1 MKILILSAAT
11 GGGHLRA
18 SHAIESYLLEN
29 TTDVEV
35 RVVDALKTIHP
46 ILDKTICDGYH
57 FLATKTPKMFG
68 LLYQKSNEE
77 NPLAQMVPKFNS
89 LFSQRLLPLFEEY
102 EPDVVIATHPFVTEM
117 VSHLKEKGQVRVPLI
132 CIMTDYGPHKAWI
145 SDNVDAYVVSSE
157 DMVPEMEAMGV
168 RREIVYPFGIPVYN
182 VFFDKADKAALLEEL
197 GMKPDQLTILIM
209 AGSFGVSNILQIYED
224 IVCLDLPFQIIVI
237 TGRNEKL
244 FQAFEDKI
252 AECRLSP
259 PMGCKHTRLVF
270 FTNEVE
276 KYMHASDLIITK
288 PGGLTVSEA
297 LACNVPLAVFDAIPG
312 QEEDNANFLMSHDM
326 AVRIRKG
333 DDCAGTISELLR
345 NREKLEKM
353 RQSCQSFD
361 KSQSSR
367 NILSLIYE
375 LVEEQKR
382 DTAAFGK

>member
-1 MKILILSAAT
+1 MKIIILSAAT

-35 RVVDALKTIHP
+35 KVVDALKTIHP

-68 LLYQKSNEE
+68 ILYQKSNEE
-77 NPLAQMVPKFNS
+77 TPLAQMVPKFNS

-102 EPDVVIATHPFVTEM
+102 QPDVIIATHPFVTEM
-117 VSHLKEKGQVRVPLI
+117 VSHLKEKNHVTAPLI

-145 SDNVDAYVVSSE
+145 SENVDAYVVSSE
-157 DMVPEMEAMGV
+157 DMVPEMQEMGV
-168 RREIVYPFGIPVYN
+168 RREIVHPFGIPVHN
-182 VFFDKADKAALLEEL
+182 VFFNKTDKADLLEEL
-197 GMKPDQLTILIM
+197 GMKPDLLTILIM
-209 AGSFGVSNILQIYED
+209 AGSFGVTNIMQIYQD
-224 IVCLDLPFQIIVI
+224 IIRLNLPFQIIVI

-244 FQAFEDKI
+244 FQAFEDAIEESRKN
-252 AECRLSP
+252 P
-259 PMGCKHTRLVF
+259 WDGYKHTRLVY
-270 FTNEVE
+270 FTNEVD

-326 AVRIRKG
+326 AVRIKKG
-333 DDCAGTISELLR
+333 DDCAATISELIR
-345 NREKLEKM
+345 NREQLERMK
-353 RQSCQSFD
+353 QSCQSFD
-361 KSQSSR
+361 KSQSSK
-367 NILSLIYE
+367 NIFTLINE
-375 LVEEQKR
+375 LLQKQQ
-382 DTAAFGK
+382 GMKE